1 MRIGVIGAGRLG
13 ICFALLCE
21 ESGHSLLVSD
31 VVSKYVEQ
39 INNKEIFSNEPE
51 VEELLMRSENLR
63 ATTNNQDVIR
73 NSDIIFT
80 FVPTPS
86 LEDGSYDSTYVDQV
100 VEDLIKA
107 PSLDNKIFVIGCTT
121 NPGYSDEVEKRLEGR
136 GINVYY
142 NPEFIAQGSII
153 KDMRTA
159 DMILCGG
166 EYGEN
171 YRRGFELIEGIF
183 DDIQDTPVK
192 FHRMS
197 RTAAEITKIGVNC
210 FLTYKI
216 SYANMM
222 GQILYNSGCGSEIDS
237 ILQAVGDDSRVGSK
251 YLRYGLGFG
260 GPCLPRDNRAL
271 GHYADQVGLKYSLP
285 QETDDFNDA
294 HADFICNYCIEKN
307 VDNLPFFIESISYK
321 IGTDMVVESPRFRL
335 VTDLLEKGYKVYVQ
349 EIDDVKQRYE
359 DELCDKYGDDNLI
372 FVSNPSEVYETVWRI
387 DL

>member
-1 MRIGVIGAGRLG
+1 MSIGVIGAGRLG

-63 ATTNNQDVIR
+63 ATTSNQDVIR

-142 NPEFIAQGSII
+142 NPEFIAQGTII

-166 EYGEN
+166 
-171 YRRGFELIEGIF
+171 
-183 DDIQDTPVK
+183 DDP
-192 FHRMS
+192 
-197 RTAAEITKIGVNC
+197 
-210 FLTYKI
+210 
-216 SYANMM
+216 
-222 GQILYNSGCGSEIDS
+222 ID
-237 ILQAVGDDSRVGSK
+237 
-251 YLRYGLGFG
+251 
-260 GPCLPRDNRAL
+260 
-271 GHYADQVGLKYSLP
+271 
-285 QETDDFNDA
+285 
-294 HADFICNYCIEKN
+294 
-307 VDNLPFFIESISYK
+307 VDLN
-321 IGTDMVVESPRFRL
+321 
-335 VTDLLEKGYKVYVQ
+335 
-349 EIDDVKQRYE
+349 
-359 DELCDKYGDDNLI
+359 
-372 FVSNPSEVYETVWRI
+372 
-387 DL
+387 